1 MRFEMGRGMSL
12 IEETVREFLY
22 ETARVLDIKS
32 TPLHSG
38 YQAKF

>member
-1 MRFEMGRGMSL
+1 MRFEIGGGKEL
-12 IEETVREFLY
+12 IEETVRQFLC
-22 ETARVLDIKS
+22 ETARVLDIES